1 MAARWAEALLKLQRV
16 DLKIRELEAR
26 LALLPKEMTELK
38 NKRDA
43 AVAEVNAAA
52 SAAKKIELERKGVES
67 EIEKLNAEN
76 KRLQQQSAMV
86 KKNTEYQAMLGT
98 IALNEKKVGDLESRE
113 LELMDRFEEARK
125 AYRKIRQD
133 NEAAVNAI
141 RAEFD
146 ELVAF
151 AGDLKKEIAQLKEER
166 PADIRGVDAPGDY
179 AADESGSVDS
189 EEPSVLTLLAL
200 ISGPVLR
207 HKGQWPVWLGG
218 VLLCVITALT
228 VLFADELFRWHLS
241 FRIRNADRA
250 EPSDWEIA
258 GRYLSWTALP
268 LLALVV
274 FILGLR

>member
-166 PADIRGVDAPGDY
+166 PADIRGVDGETLARY
-179 AADESGSVDS
+179 NR
-189 EEPSVLTLLAL
+189 LLAGKDGIAPL
-200 ISGPVLR
+200 VRVENEICGSCHLR
-207 HKGQWPVWLGG
+207 VTRQ
-218 VLLCVITALT
+218 ALT
-228 VLFADELFRWHLS
+228 NMQKGAVTSCENCLHF
-241 FRIRNADRA
+241 I
-250 EPSDWEIA
+250 
-258 GRYLSWTALP
+258 YLED
-268 LLALVV
+268 VE
-274 FILGLR
+274 

>member
-98 IALNEKKVGDLESRE
+98 IALNEKKVGDPESRE

-166 PADIRGVDAPGDY
+166 PADIRGVDGETLARY
-179 AADESGSVDS
+179 NR
-189 EEPSVLTLLAL
+189 LLAGKDGIAPL
-200 ISGPVLR
+200 VRVENEICGSCHLR
-207 HKGQWPVWLGG
+207 VTRQ
-218 VLLCVITALT
+218 ALT
-228 VLFADELFRWHLS
+228 NMQKGAVTSCENCMHF
-241 FRIRNADRA
+241 I
-250 EPSDWEIA
+250 
-258 GRYLSWTALP
+258 YLED
-268 LLALVV
+268 VE
-274 FILGLR
+274 

>member
-146 ELVAF
+146 EL
-151 AGDLKKEIAQLKEER
+151 EER
-166 PADIRGVDAPGDY
+166 PADIRGVDGETLARY
-179 AADESGSVDS
+179 NR
-189 EEPSVLTLLAL
+189 LLAGKDGIAPL
-200 ISGPVLR
+200 VRVENEICGSCHLR
-207 HKGQWPVWLGG
+207 VTRQ
-218 VLLCVITALT
+218 ALT
-228 VLFADELFRWHLS
+228 NMQKGAVTSCENCMHF
-241 FRIRNADRA
+241 I
-250 EPSDWEIA
+250 
-258 GRYLSWTALP
+258 YLED
-268 LLALVV
+268 VE
-274 FILGLR
+274 

>member
-1 MAARWAEALLKLQRV
+1 MAARWAEALLNLQRV

-166 PADIRGVDAPGDY
+166 PADIRGVDGETLARY
-179 AADESGSVDS
+179 NR
-189 EEPSVLTLLAL
+189 LLAGKDGIAPL
-200 ISGPVLR
+200 VRVENEICGSCHLR
-207 HKGQWPVWLGG
+207 VTRQ
-218 VLLCVITALT
+218 ALT
-228 VLFADELFRWHLS
+228 NMQKGAVTSCENCMHF
-241 FRIRNADRA
+241 I
-250 EPSDWEIA
+250 
-258 GRYLSWTALP
+258 YLED
-268 LLALVV
+268 VE
-274 FILGLR
+274 

>member
-67 EIEKLNAEN
+67 EIEKLNVEN

-125 AYRKIRQD
+125 AYRTIRQD

-166 PADIRGVDAPGDY
+166 PADIRGVDGETLARY
-179 AADESGSVDS
+179 NR
-189 EEPSVLTLLAL
+189 LLAGKDGIAPL
-200 ISGPVLR
+200 VRVENEICGSCHLR
-207 HKGQWPVWLGG
+207 VTRQ
-218 VLLCVITALT
+218 ALT
-228 VLFADELFRWHLS
+228 NMQKGAVTSCENCMHF
-241 FRIRNADRA
+241 I
-250 EPSDWEIA
+250 
-258 GRYLSWTALP
+258 YLED
-268 LLALVV
+268 VE
-274 FILGLR
+274 

>member
-98 IALNEKKVGDLESRE
+98 IALNEKKVGDLESRA
-113 LELMDRFEEARK
+113 LELMDRAEEARK

-166 PADIRGVDAPGDY
+166 PADIRGVDGETLARY
-179 AADESGSVDS
+179 NR
-189 EEPSVLTLLAL
+189 LLAGKDGIAPL
-200 ISGPVLR
+200 VRVENEICGSCHLR
-207 HKGQWPVWLGG
+207 VTRQ
-218 VLLCVITALT
+218 ALT
-228 VLFADELFRWHLS
+228 NMQKGAVTSCENCMHF
-241 FRIRNADRA
+241 I
-250 EPSDWEIA
+250 
-258 GRYLSWTALP
+258 YLED
-268 LLALVV
+268 VE
-274 FILGLR
+274 

>member
-113 LELMDRFEEARK
+113 LELMNRFEEARK

-166 PADIRGVDAPGDY
+166 PADIRGVDGETLARY
-179 AADESGSVDS
+179 NR
-189 EEPSVLTLLAL
+189 LLAGKDGIAPL
-200 ISGPVLR
+200 VRVENEICGSCHLR
-207 HKGQWPVWLGG
+207 VTRQ
-218 VLLCVITALT
+218 ALT
-228 VLFADELFRWHLS
+228 NMQKGAVTSCENCMHF
-241 FRIRNADRA
+241 I
-250 EPSDWEIA
+250 
-258 GRYLSWTALP
+258 YLED
-268 LLALVV
+268 VE
-274 FILGLR
+274 

>member
-43 AVAEVNAAA
+43 AVGEVNAAA

-166 PADIRGVDAPGDY
+166 PADIRGVDGETLARY
-179 AADESGSVDS
+179 NR
-189 EEPSVLTLLAL
+189 LLAGKDGIAPL
-200 ISGPVLR
+200 VRVENEICGSCHLR
-207 HKGQWPVWLGG
+207 VTRQ
-218 VLLCVITALT
+218 ALT
-228 VLFADELFRWHLS
+228 NMQKGAVTSCENCMHF
-241 FRIRNADRA
+241 I
-250 EPSDWEIA
+250 
-258 GRYLSWTALP
+258 YLED
-268 LLALVV
+268 VE
-274 FILGLR
+274 

>member
-38 NKRDA
+38 TKRDA

-166 PADIRGVDAPGDY
+166 PADIRGVDGETLARY
-179 AADESGSVDS
+179 NR
-189 EEPSVLTLLAL
+189 LLAGKDGIAPL
-200 ISGPVLR
+200 VRVENEICGSCHLR
-207 HKGQWPVWLGG
+207 VTRQ
-218 VLLCVITALT
+218 ALT
-228 VLFADELFRWHLS
+228 NMQKGAVTSCENCMHF
-241 FRIRNADRA
+241 I
-250 EPSDWEIA
+250 
-258 GRYLSWTALP
+258 YLED
-268 LLALVV
+268 VE
-274 FILGLR
+274 

>member
-166 PADIRGVDAPGDY
+166 PADIRGVDGETLARYNRLLVGKDGIAPLVRV
-179 AADESGSVDS
+179 ENEICGSCH
-189 EEPSVLTLLAL
+189 
-200 ISGPVLR
+200 LR
-207 HKGQWPVWLGG
+207 VTRQ
-218 VLLCVITALT
+218 ALT
-228 VLFADELFRWHLS
+228 NMQKGAVTSCENCMHF
-241 FRIRNADRA
+241 I
-250 EPSDWEIA
+250 
-258 GRYLSWTALP
+258 YLED
-268 LLALVV
+268 VE
-274 FILGLR
+274 

>member
-1 MAARWAEALLKLQRV
+1 MAARWAEALLKLQTV
-16 DLKIRELEAR
+16 DLRIRELETR
-26 LALLPKEMTELK
+26 LALLPKEMGALK
-38 NKRDA
+38 DKRDA

-67 EIEKLNAEN
+67 EIEKLNVEN

-166 PADIRGVDAPGDY
+166 PADIRGVDGETLARY
-179 AADESGSVDS
+179 NR
-189 EEPSVLTLLAL
+189 LLAGKDGIAPL
-200 ISGPVLR
+200 VRVENEICGSCHLR
-207 HKGQWPVWLGG
+207 VTRQ
-218 VLLCVITALT
+218 ALT
-228 VLFADELFRWHLS
+228 NMQKGAVTSCENCMHF
-241 FRIRNADRA
+241 I
-250 EPSDWEIA
+250 
-258 GRYLSWTALP
+258 YLED
-268 LLALVV
+268 VE
-274 FILGLR
+274 

>member
-166 PADIRGVDAPGDY
+166 PADIRGVDGETLERY
-179 AADESGSVDS
+179 NR
-189 EEPSVLTLLAL
+189 LLAGKDGIAPL
-200 ISGPVLR
+200 VRVENEICGSCHLR
-207 HKGQWPVWLGG
+207 VTRQ
-218 VLLCVITALT
+218 ALT
-228 VLFADELFRWHLS
+228 NMQKGAVTSCENCMHF
-241 FRIRNADRA
+241 I
-250 EPSDWEIA
+250 
-258 GRYLSWTALP
+258 YLED
-268 LLALVV
+268 VE
-274 FILGLR
+274 

>member
-52 SAAKKIELERKGVES
+52 SAAKKIELERKGGES
-67 EIEKLNAEN
+67 EIEELNAEN

-166 PADIRGVDAPGDY
+166 PADIRGVDGETLARY
-179 AADESGSVDS
+179 NR
-189 EEPSVLTLLAL
+189 LLAGKDGIAPL
-200 ISGPVLR
+200 VRVENEICGSCHLR
-207 HKGQWPVWLGG
+207 VTRQ
-218 VLLCVITALT
+218 ALT
-228 VLFADELFRWHLS
+228 NMQKGAVTSCENCMHF
-241 FRIRNADRA
+241 I
-250 EPSDWEIA
+250 
-258 GRYLSWTALP
+258 YLED
-268 LLALVV
+268 VE
-274 FILGLR
+274 

>member
-1 MAARWAEALLKLQRV
+1 MKLQRV

-166 PADIRGVDAPGDY
+166 PADIRGVDGETLARY
-179 AADESGSVDS
+179 NR
-189 EEPSVLTLLAL
+189 LLAGKDGIAPL
-200 ISGPVLR
+200 VRVENEICGSCHLR
-207 HKGQWPVWLGG
+207 VTRQ
-218 VLLCVITALT
+218 ALT
-228 VLFADELFRWHLS
+228 NMQKGAVTSCENCMHF
-241 FRIRNADRA
+241 I
-250 EPSDWEIA
+250 
-258 GRYLSWTALP
+258 YLED
-268 LLALVV
+268 VE
-274 FILGLR
+274 

>member
-1 MAARWAEALLKLQRV
+1 MYAIFETGGKQY
-16 DLKIRELEAR
+16 
-26 LALLPKEMTELK
+26 T
-38 NKRDA
+38 
-43 AVAEVNAAA
+43 
-52 SAAKKIELERKGVES
+52 AKVGDVLY
-67 EIEKLNAEN
+67 IEKLNAEN

-166 PADIRGVDAPGDY
+166 PADIRGVDGEPGH
-179 AADESGSVDS
+179 SRLPNS
-189 EEPSVLTLLAL
+189 
-200 ISGPVLR
+200 
-207 HKGQWPVWLGG
+207 
-218 VLLCVITALT
+218 
-228 VLFADELFRWHLS
+228 
-241 FRIRNADRA
+241 IRSSSR
-250 EPSDWEIA
+250 
-258 GRYLSWTALP
+258 
-268 LLALVV
+268 
-274 FILGLR
+274 

>member
-113 LELMDRFEEARK
+113 LELMDRYEEAK
-125 AYRKIRQD
+125 KSYRKIRQD

-166 PADIRGVDAPGDY
+166 PADIRGVDGETLARY
-179 AADESGSVDS
+179 NR
-189 EEPSVLTLLAL
+189 LLAGKDGIAPL
-200 ISGPVLR
+200 VRVENEICGSCHLR
-207 HKGQWPVWLGG
+207 VTRQ
-218 VLLCVITALT
+218 ALT
-228 VLFADELFRWHLS
+228 DMQKGAVTSCENCMHF
-241 FRIRNADRA
+241 I
-250 EPSDWEIA
+250 
-258 GRYLSWTALP
+258 YLED
-268 LLALVV
+268 VE
-274 FILGLR
+274 